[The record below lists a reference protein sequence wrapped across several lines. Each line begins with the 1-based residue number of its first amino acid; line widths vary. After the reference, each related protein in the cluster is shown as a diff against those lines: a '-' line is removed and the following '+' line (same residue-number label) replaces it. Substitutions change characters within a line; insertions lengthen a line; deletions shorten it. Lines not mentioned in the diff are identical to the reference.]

1 MIHTSL
7 LIYCEFNGKLP
18 ESKVSYVHQ
27 SWYKKEMS
35 RSGVNPNLMYHVRN
49 GNSSYIISS
58 MTLQQAGENV
68 KEHGRKSDR
77 PLNKYSVTN

>member
-1 MIHTSL
+1 M
-7 LIYCEFNGKLP
+7 P
-18 ESKVSYVHQ
+18 
-27 SWYKKEMS
+27 
-35 RSGVNPNLMYHVRN
+35 RSGVNPSLMYHVRN